1 MDYLRCWTSDGPQA
15 LAGLIVLGIV
25 VQVTC
30 LFLVRNTARLRRLV
44 AASVL
49 WHVIIYLFFSFWFMP
64 FYRDGLDAYGYH
76 HDAIYLAQFV
86 RSASFGNI
94 PFSLGTEAV
103 SAVIAFIYAPF
114 GGDVYG
120 MLFFCTSIGLLSA
133 TVFCKAFAG
142 TPASGETERLYFFFV
157 LFWPSICLWS
167 CLLGKDSIVTL
178 GLALASLGTSRFL
191 KSKHQQAVAPFLLGL
206 TLVTLF
212 RPHIALAVMIA
223 SAAAAMWPRAGSQL
237 RNKGAVVAFL
247 VMLPAI
253 FAPIVMNFLAMPDLT
268 LQNMED
274 IASKI
279 SEGYNI
285 GGSAMGNSYGGI
297 AGIPIG
303 MMNLLIRPY
312 PWEIQSLNTG
322 LAAAENVLLVGL
334 LALAA
339 RRIRQVWICLQGS
352 RYLLFCTLLS
362 LELLIILSPI
372 SNAGLASRER
382 AQFLPFMLACL
393 APAGLRSRTP

>member
-1 MDYLRCWTSDGPQA
+1 M
-15 LAGLIVLGIV
+15 
-25 VQVTC
+25 
-30 LFLVRNTARLRRLV
+30 
-44 AASVL
+44 
-49 WHVIIYLFFSFWFMP
+49 
-64 FYRDGLDAYGYH
+64 
-76 HDAIYLAQFV
+76 
-86 RSASFGNI
+86 
-94 PFSLGTEAV
+94 
-103 SAVIAFIYAPF
+103 
-114 GGDVYG
+114 
-120 MLFFCTSIGLLSA
+120 
-133 TVFCKAFAG
+133 
-142 TPASGETERLYFFFV
+142 
-157 LFWPSICLWS
+157 
-167 CLLGKDSIVTL
+167 TL

-339 RRIRQVWICLQGS
+339 RRILQVWICLQGS